1 MSLSTALTSVKSNF
15 TKYLAKGAG
24 AAALGV
30 VAYDSHIIGKIQSD
44 VYSKSR
50 DADAFDDRFSNT
62 QYLSSP
68 SNTTSK
74 LKRTV
79 FNFEMENNVRHFVN
93 SAIGY
98 FKGFGSMLVN
108 SVVPLGL
115 GLGALCA
122 KGKWAKG
129 SAICLG
135 IYSGVKFFKDV
146 LGFGHYNDLN
156 RKF

>member
-1 MSLSTALTSVKSNF
+1 MSISTALTSVKTNF

-24 AAALGV
+24 LAALGV
-30 VAYDSHIIGKIQSD
+30 VAYDSHITGKLQSD
-44 VYSKSR
+44 VYSKTR
-50 DADAFDDRFSNT
+50 DANACMERFSNT

-68 SNTTSK
+68 SVTTSK

-79 FNFEMENNVRHFVN
+79 FNLEMEDNTRHFIN

-108 SVVPLGL
+108 SVVPFGL
-115 GLGALCA
+115 GLTALLA
-122 KGKWAKG
+122 KGKLAKG
-129 SAICLG
+129 SAIGLG
-135 IYSGVKFFKDV
+135 VYAVVKLFKDV